1 MLAGVYTDVFQ
12 GAVMAAASVLV
23 FGYALATGGGLG
35 GISHTILPADPG
47 FLGPWGKLTPL
58 AALSFFFVFGLG
70 ALGQPHVVHKFYML
84 KDPLRLKWYPM
95 LMTAAM
101 LLTLLLFFAVGIA
114 VKAKVVD
121 GGLEPPIRADD
132 ATPLFLLFY
141 TPSLLAGIVF
151 AGVSAAIMST
161 VNSFLSVGAAAITH
175 DIPLALGHRMR
186 NELRWGRIA
195 TVGLSL
201 AAAVVAQ
208 LSGTLVAFLGIFGWG
223 LFAST
228 LVPSLAIGLNWAG
241 ATRAGA
247 VASIAT
253 GLVTTLAFESA
264 AYFKLYTFP
273 AGVTVSGLSLVLS
286 LLAFFGVSALTRH
299 QAGDI
304 DPDVVLVM
312 ET

>member
-1 MLAGVYTDVFQ
+1 
-12 GAVMAAASVLV
+12 MALASVLV
-23 FGYALATGGGLG
+23 FGYALTARGGLT
-35 GISHTILPADPG
+35 GISTTILAADPA

-70 ALGQPHVVHKFYML
+70 TLGQPHVVHKFYML

-101 LLTLLLFFAVGIA
+101 LLTLLLFFGVGIA
-114 VKAKVVD
+114 VKAEVIR
-121 GGLEPPIRADD
+121 GGMAPLVRADD
-132 ATPLFLLFY
+132 ATPQFLLRF

-175 DIPLALGHRMR
+175 DLPVALGHRMK
-186 NELRWGRIA
+186 NELFWGRLS
-195 TVGLSL
+195 TVAL
-201 AAAVVAQ
+201 ALCAALVAQ

-228 LVPSLAIGLNWAG
+228 LVPALAIGLNWAG
-241 ATRAGA
+241 ATRTGA
-247 VASIAT
+247 LASIGT

-264 AYFKLYTFP
+264 AYFKVYTFP

-286 LLAFFGVSALTRH
+286 LLAFFGVSVLTRH
-299 QAGDI
+299 EAGDV
-304 DPDVVLVM
+304 DPDVALVM